1 MARYAKGASAE
12 RELTKI
18 LWGMGFAVAR
28 VAGSGKNA
36 LPMPDIIAMGKEKK
50 LAFECKAWNA
60 AYLNIDIN
68 SMEEQKECV
77 RRAGGELVI
86 AWKVPNKGFL
96 FLRPEQLTKV
106 QKSYAISLAKAM
118 KESIPL
124 EMVLGLQSKLPR
136 QEKLA

>member
-18 LWGMGFAVAR
+18 LWEMGFAVAR
-28 VAGSGKNA
+28 VAGSGKNV

-68 SMEEQKECV
+68 SMEEQKEWV
-77 RRAGGELVI
+77 RRAEAELVI

-96 FLRPEQLTKV
+96 FLRPEQLIKV
-106 QKSYAISLAKAM
+106 KKSYAISRSKAM
-118 KESIPL
+118 KESVPL
-124 EMVLGLQSKLPR
+124 EIVLGLQSKLPR
-136 QEKLA
+136 QSKL